1 MGLRQGSRRAP
12 FRVTPANWP
21 TPPATS
27 WTASRLIYEES
38 RKVVEEA
45 GELWEHGR
53 KLVGV

>member
-1 MGLRQGSRRAP
+1 MD
-12 FRVTPANWP
+12 RVKI
-21 TPPATS
+21 
-27 WTASRLIYEES
+27 IYEES